1 VKVFITGSSGK
12 LGRKITN
19 YLVSKKIYCYCNYNK
34 NYLKKKNSKFLIR
47 YKQNII
53 SKSFLIPLDIDV
65 VCHLGNITKGK
76 SQKSIFT
83 NNLKI
88 NKKIFEITKKHK
100 KIKKI
105 IYFSTVAIY
114 GKKNRSAVN
123 EKVKF
128 FNEDLYAK
136 SKYKSEKIFNKL
148 KKIKIYNIRIPGV
161 LLTGKERNFLSNLI
175 FSIKKNAKIN
185 LENPQNL
192 FNNVILVNTLSA
204 FVFKLIKNNFKSGTI
219 ILGSSKPI
227 TIRKITK
234 IIIKLLKSK
243 SKIFWKIKKKGFYLN
258 ISKAIEKYDF
268 KPMTT
273 TSVIKKY
280 IKSVYLT

>member
-1 VKVFITGSSGK
+1 MKVFITGSSGK

-88 NKKIFEITKKHK
+88 NKKIFEVIKKHK

-114 GKKNRSAVN
+114 GKKIEAQ
-123 EKVKF
+123 
-128 FNEDLYAK
+128 LM
-136 SKYKSEKIFNKL
+136 
-148 KKIKIYNIRIPGV
+148 KK
-161 LLTGKERNFLSNLI
+161 
-175 FSIKKNAKIN
+175 
-185 LENPQNL
+185 
-192 FNNVILVNTLSA
+192 
-204 FVFKLIKNNFKSGTI
+204 
-219 ILGSSKPI
+219 
-227 TIRKITK
+227 
-234 IIIKLLKSK
+234 
-243 SKIFWKIKKKGFYLN
+243 
-258 ISKAIEKYDF
+258 
-268 KPMTT
+268 
-273 TSVIKKY
+273 
-280 IKSVYLT
+280 